1 MEAIGTMGDSLCK
14 VEPDPIFVYPIPG
27 SPYPATANF
36 KITNV
41 ACHKIAYKIRY
52 GNKHPNMDIR
62 IGVDN
67 KGTLS
72 PGQHLGVPVSLMP
85 GYDVNKDESDSFT
98 FCVYAMPLY
107 TINNF
112 RLGENWYKEAHEEDF
127 DFHAL
132 DCHIKQQAA
141 PDGTLPVNAIEPSF
155 HEERVALEGMLMDR
169 YGNIYP
175 DPNVSL
181 THSARQM
188 NPSTGDANG
197 HDGQRQEDTGSGN
210 RKKKGEESNKR
221 NVAPGSTKKTPPS
234 LPLIRRVDTMRLM
247 RRNVAQWKEYEARRK
262 EYEEELVREA
272 DEEYIAKAKKKSREW
287 VEKSRPHFGTHE
299 IDEEYHEAL
308 ARSEHEI
315 ENDSFSGISG
325 ADQLR
330 DASFV
335 CTPEEE
341 YEVMRLDDFPEGTA
355 PLVMLDRRLADLS
368 ALNEELLQLLKGFI
382 AE

>member
-1 MEAIGTMGDSLCK
+1 MT
-14 VEPDPIFVYPIPG
+14 P
-27 SPYPATANF
+27 SPS
-36 KITNV
+36 
-41 ACHKIAYKIRY
+41 ACTQCHCIRSTISGQFYQPFIALQQR
-52 GNKHPNMDIR
+52 HF
-62 IGVDN
+62 
-67 KGTLS
+67 
-72 PGQHLGVPVSLMP
+72 
-85 GYDVNKDESDSFT
+85 SFQ
-98 FCVYAMPLY
+98 
-107 TINNF
+107 IS
-112 RLGENWYKEAHEEDF
+112 RLGENWYKEAHEEDI

-141 PDGTLPVNAIEPSF
+141 SDGTLPVNAIEPSF
-155 HEERVALEGMLMDR
+155 HEERLALEGMLMDR

-188 NPSTGDANG
+188 NPSTGDTNVNDRRR
-197 HDGQRQEDTGSGN
+197 HDTGSRN
-210 RKKKGEESNKR
+210 RNKEVERSNKP
-221 NVAPGSTKKTPPS
+221 NVASGSAEKAPPS
-234 LPLIRRVDTMRLM
+234 LPLIRRIDTMRLM

-262 EYEEELVREA
+262 EYEEELVRRA
-272 DEEYIAKAKKKSREW
+272 DEEYIGKAKKKSREW

-299 IDEEYHEAL
+299 IDEEYHD
-308 ARSEHEI
+308 ARDEHEI
-315 ENDSFSGISG
+315 ENDSFSGISD

-341 YEVMRLDDFPEGTA
+341 YEVMGLDDFPEGTA

-368 ALNEELLQLLKGFI
+368 ALNEELLQLLKDFI

>member
-1 MEAIGTMGDSLCK
+1 MEAIAVHLCK
-14 VEPDPIFVYPIPG
+14 VEPDPIFIYPIPG
-27 SPYPATANF
+27 SPYPASANF
-36 KITNV
+36 KITNIGI
-41 ACHKIAYKIRY
+41 HKIAYKIRY

-62 IGVDN
+62 IHVDN

-72 PGQHLGVPVSLMP
+72 PGQHLLVPVSLEP
-85 GYDVNKDESDSFT
+85 GYDVNKDKNDSFT

-155 HEERVALEGMLMDR
+155 HEERLALEGMLMDR

-188 NPSTGDANG
+188 NQSTGDANG
-197 HDGQRQEDTGSGN
+197 HDGQKLETGSGD
-210 RKKKGEESNKR
+210 RKKELEESDKPNVGSGLAKR
-221 NVAPGSTKKTPPS
+221 APPS
-234 LPLIRRVDTMRLM
+234 LPLIRRIDTMRLM

-262 EYEEELVREA
+262 ECEEELVRKA
-272 DEEYIAKAKKKSREW
+272 DEEYIAKATRKSREW

-299 IDEEYHEAL
+299 IDEEYHD
-308 ARSEHEI
+308 ARGEHEG

-341 YEVMRLDDFPEGTA
+341 YEVMRIEDFPEGTA
-355 PLVMLDRRLADLS
+355 PLVMLDRRLADLG
-368 ALNEELLQLLKGFI
+368 ALNEESLRLLKDFI